1 MLLKNGVYQA
11 HIRLARDG
19 DTVDGNL
26 VTENAPPDFTPT
38 ANWSLITES
47 IATFSRN
54 PNKGEAKNVMKTVGG
69 RRVMKRQI
77 YTGPAM
83 LEISWE
89 QHDSSDIVVE
99 LLSLS
104 GKIDTSA
111 ATTPGSFASYVPL
124 AKTTSG
130 IRGWFHIQQYND
142 MDQIDQ
148 IEMVFGELNI
158 DTESQDGDDIRKPK
172 LKLTVYY
179 NALGEGRIYNN
190 STTEVI

>member
-11 HIRLARDG
+11 HIRLAREG

-26 VTENAPPDFTPT
+26 VTADAPPDFTPT
-38 ANWSLITES
+38 DNWTKVTES
-47 IATFSRN
+47 ITKFSRN
-54 PNKGEAKNVMKTVGG
+54 PNKGDAKNVMKTVGG

-89 QHDSSDIVVE
+89 QQDTSDVVIE

-104 GKIDTSA
+104 TKIDTSS
-111 ATTPGSFASYVPL
+111 ATTPGSYASYVPL
-124 AKTTSG
+124 SKTTG
-130 IRGWFHIQQYND
+130 GVRGWFHIQQYSD
-142 MDQIDQ
+142 TDEVDQ

-158 DTESQDGDDIRKPK
+158 DGGTDDGDDVRAPK

-179 NALGEGRIYNN
+179 NALAEGRIYNN